1 MSLSYSVKA
10 LVNSTLILGLA
21 LLATACAAN
30 PIQTQNI
37 APLNTDFVYEPQNPM
52 ISESV
57 LFKSD
62 AFGQVSAYQNRYVWD
77 FGDGATMGGTFSSH
91 QYQSEGFY
99 EVSLTT
105 YHENGQQTTTT
116 KQIHVSSCVH
126 ISNESTVRDASGD
139 LTYNAIATNAMPFKL
154 AFVSIHGN
162 FHDVAGVL
170 VNEVLDNATELA
182 PGESW
187 VVQMRSFNENA
198 VSLDVEVA
206 LCYR

>member
-30 PIQTQNI
+30 PIQTQNL
-37 APLNTDFVYEPQNPM
+37 APLNTDFVYQPQNPM

-57 LFKSD
+57 LFKSA
-62 AFGQVSAYQNRYVWD
+62 AFGQVSAYQNKYVWD

-99 EVSLTT
+99 EVKLTT
-105 YHENGQQTTTT
+105 DYENGQQTTTT
-116 KQIHVSSCVH
+116 KRIRVLSCVQ
-126 ISNESTVRDASGD
+126 ISNESTIRDDNGD
-139 LTYNAIATNAMPFKL
+139 LTYSAIATNAMPFKL
-154 AFVSIHGN
+154 AFASIRGY
-162 FHDVAGVL
+162 FYDVTDVL
-170 VNEVLDNATELA
+170 VNEVLDNVKDLA

-187 VVQMRSFNENA
+187 VVQMRSFNEYA
-198 VSLDVEVA
+198 VSLAVNVA